1 MSSLEHFPAKESK
14 PRQRRARVNVAP
26 ASYGVREFC
35 DAHNISRTQLYGLWA
50 AGTGPRVFK
59 IGTKIFVTGEA
70 AAAWRAAM
78 EAATNQT

>member
-35 DAHNISRTQLYGLWA
+35 DAHSFTDCGRPAPARAFSRLE
-50 AGTGPRVFK
+50 R
-59 IGTKIFVTGEA
+59 
-70 AAAWRAAM
+70 RSS
-78 EAATNQT
+78 